1 MYEYKVLILK
11 VKECEETFNKFAKEG
26 WRLVAMVPNN
36 AIGYGVVA
44 TLERETS
51 KLPNQAARAF
61 LFLSIYFP
69 PPSDSSS
76 PWRASA

>member
-44 TLERETS
+44 TLERKVES
-51 KLPNQAARAF
+51 Q
-61 LFLSIYFP
+61 
-69 PPSDSSS
+69 
-76 PWRASA
+76 